1 MGVSGSGKTSIGQA
15 LSSEL
20 DWSFYDGDDY
30 HPPENVEKMSRGIPL
45 SDEDRFI
52 WLEILSN
59 LLAEKYL
66 AGENLVLACSALKQ
80 VYREKLRSNK
90 AHLTFVYLEGDFDL
104 ISERMRARQE
114 HYMKPEMLR
123 SQFEILEPPQD
134 ALTLSINR
142 PVSENVNTII
152 EYLSEEHDLRDLTR
166 EETHES
172 CS

>member
-1 MGVSGSGKTSIGQA
+1 MPIAIILMGVSGSGKTTIGNA
-15 LSSEL
+15 LSLQL

-30 HPPENVEKMSRGIPL
+30 HPDENVEKMSRGIPL
-45 SDEDRFI
+45 RDEDRLI

-80 VYREKLRSNK
+80 VYRQKLRSKNG
-90 AHLTFVYLEGDFDL
+90 HLTFVYLKGEFDL
-104 ISERMRARQE
+104 IWERMSTRQE

-134 ALTLSINR
+134 ALTLSIHT
-142 PVSENVNTII
+142 PVSENVHAII
-152 EYLSEEHDLRDLTR
+152 EHISELFELKD
-166 EETHES
+166 
-172 CS
+172 

>member
-1 MGVSGSGKTSIGQA
+1 MPIAIILMGVSGSGKTTIGNA
-15 LSSEL
+15 LSLQL

-30 HPPENVEKMSRGIPL
+30 HPDENVEKMSRGIPL
-45 SDEDRFI
+45 RDEDRLI

-80 VYREKLRSNK
+80 VYRQKLRSKNG
-90 AHLTFVYLEGDFDL
+90 HLTFVYLKGEFDL
-104 ISERMRARQE
+104 IWERMSTRQE

-134 ALTLSINR
+134 ALTLNIHRS
-142 PVSENVNTII
+142 VSENVQAII
-152 EYLSEEHDLRDLTR
+152 ENISELNEFKD
-166 EETHES
+166 
-172 CS
+172 